1 MKSCNAK
8 NDLLKSFLPTVGVVN
23 WFTVDDVTVD
33 DVTVD
38 DVTGDDVTVDDV
50 TVDDVTVDDVTVDD
64 VTIDDVGEIFMR
76 LDLVGAIGVLQ
87 TAGIAT
93 YDVIHFVI
101 VSTTTEVITF
111 AGTSEGFVSWLV
123 L

>member
-1 MKSCNAK
+1 VKSCNAK

-23 WFTVDDVTVD
+23 WF
-33 DVTVD
+33 TVD

>member
-23 WFTVDDVTVD
+23 WFTVD